1 MVFNMKETTTPK
13 GVWFS
18 TVVMSTPLILGTG
31 YLAMISP
38 FAMNA
43 QLVDPNQFAYIARTC
58 IRMLSLNI
66 SFFGGIHYG
75 LATAAFDTARSE
87 QESSSINLQIAYS
100 FVPAIAAF
108 ASSNF
113 LLFSVPLTTNTVI
126 VSFSSLLLTQFL
138 TLKFDQHCV
147 KNELAPVWF
156 RKYRGQV
163 FAIYAII
170 TSALFFIYLNSLDQ
184 VQRTN
189 DPNRIQNLK
198 TVMELEDLDFIK
210 MVEELKLDF
219 NEVDLRDIEKQ
230 VKSKMRKVGS
240 EESTSRY

>member
-1 MVFNMKETTTPK
+1 MKETNTPK

-18 TVVMSTPLILGTG
+18 TLIMSTPLLLGTG

-43 QLVDPNQFAYIARTC
+43 QMVDPNQFAYIARTC
-58 IRMLSLNI
+58 VRMLSLNI

-75 LATAAFDTARSE
+75 LATAAYDTARSD
-87 QESSSINLQIAYS
+87 QESSQINLQLVYS

-108 ASSNF
+108 SASNF
-113 LLFSVPLTTNTVI
+113 LLFSMPLTQNTVMFC
-126 VSFSSLLLTQFL
+126 FSSLMLTQFL

-147 KNELAPVWF
+147 RKEMAPVWF
-156 RKYRGQV
+156 KKYRGQV
-163 FAIYAII
+163 FALYLAI
-170 TSALFFIYLNSLDQ
+170 TSVLFFIYLNSLEQ
-184 VQRTN
+184 CQRTN
-189 DPNRIQNLK
+189 DPNRITNLK

-219 NEVDLRDIEKQ
+219 NEVDLRDIERKL
-230 VKSKMRKVGS
+230 KSKMIKMEPGKQGAK
-240 EESTSRY
+240 Y